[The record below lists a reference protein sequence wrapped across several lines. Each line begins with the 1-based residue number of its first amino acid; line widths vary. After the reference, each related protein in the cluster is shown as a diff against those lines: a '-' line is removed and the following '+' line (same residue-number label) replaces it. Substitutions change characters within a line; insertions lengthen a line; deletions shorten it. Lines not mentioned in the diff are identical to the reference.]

1 MITGESMKKK
11 TDAVVQTEETAVPDV
26 RETLDEQ
33 TVYSPAVIETPADVP
48 EVKHMTLDEVIA
60 KYGEENVFV
69 SKYTAEDYGKFFEKL
84 ETARTEYKNSAA
96 RQSGVQMTRERL
108 KNLLFNNAELVAEL
122 GAEYDFLRRM
132 ISDMSQELDVLH
144 EQILRSDKEYN
155 ELNRKYREAVGDKK
169 E

>member
-1 MITGESMKKK
+1 MKKK
-11 TDAVVQTEETAVPDV
+11 TDAVVQTEEKTAVPDV
-26 RETLDEQ
+26 REILDEQ
-33 TVYSPAVIETPADVP
+33 TVQTPAVIETPADVP
-48 EVKHMTLDEVIA
+48 EVKHLTLDEVIA
-60 KYGEENVFV
+60 KYGEENVFI
-69 SKYTAEDYGKFFEKL
+69 SKFTAEDYGKFFEKL

-96 RQSGVQMTRERL
+96 RQSGVQLTRERL

-122 GAEYDFLRRM
+122 GSEYDFLRRM

-144 EQILRSDKEYN
+144 EQILRSDKEFN